1 MKKMM
6 MMKSFCAAMSLLAF
20 AACSDNDEMNNGG
33 NPGDNGNSNAPLTT
47 VNFELSTDAASSGTL
62 TKALPAPTY
71 DENGFRILAF
81 KLDETGATEN
91 YIYKQEIDAKKLSY
105 DATNHLLSGQV
116 QLPIGTY
123 KFISMYGVPEAS
135 IVTMPTLD
143 NTAVLGTDLKMTHV
157 SNQILPS
164 IFLDVNKLDG
174 VPSYDLGLVSPV
186 ETAPKVSS
194 TINRAVGRVDLLIV
208 RAPQGTTPV
217 AGDDVFGP
225 KGIKSITLNFG
236 DVKNTMDLTGHITNG
251 AMTHTYNINFPND
264 ALTMGTGT
272 EMKLGGDTYTTYDNV
287 LEEDII
293 RGSAHVSGAYLI
305 PESDNTPATTLSMTF
320 TPNEG
325 TPRTINITPAIPL
338 KRNYVT
344 LITVYVRGD
353 NVFTTGVDF
362 AVTIDPTWE
371 GSQKAE
377 VEVK

>member
-1 MKKMM
+1 
-6 MMKSFCAAMSLLAF
+6 MMKSFCAALSLLAF

-33 NPGDNGNSNAPLTT
+33 NSGDNGNNNGPVAT

-71 DENGFRILAF
+71 DKDGFRILAF
-81 KLDETGATEN
+81 KKGDTTED
-91 YIYKQEIDAKKLSY
+91 YIYADDVNPATLNY
-105 DATNHLLSGQV
+105 DATNHVLSGQV

-123 KFISMYGVPEAS
+123 KFISMYGLPASSILAMPELS
-135 IVTMPTLD
+135 D
-143 NTAVLGTDLKMTHV
+143 AVLGADLKMTHAA
-157 SNQILPS
+157 NQVLPS
-164 IFLDVNKLDG
+164 VFLDVNELASVK
-174 VPSYDLGLVSPV
+174 SYELGLESPGEN
-186 ETAPKVSS
+186 ETVSS
-194 TINRAVGRVDLLIV
+194 KINRAVGRVDLLIV

-225 KGIKSITLNFG
+225 SGIKNITLNFG
-236 DVKNTMDLTGHITNG
+236 DAKNTMDLTGHATEG
-251 AMTHTYNINFPND
+251 TMAHTYTMDFPAN
-264 ALTMGTGT
+264 AAAITMGENET
-272 EMKLGGDTYTTYDNV
+272 EMTLGTADYKTYDNV
-287 LEEDII
+287 EPGHII

-325 TPRTINITPAIPL
+325 TSRTINIVDAIPL

-344 LITVYVRGD
+344 LITIYVRGD

-362 AVTIDPTWE
+362 AVTIDPTWA